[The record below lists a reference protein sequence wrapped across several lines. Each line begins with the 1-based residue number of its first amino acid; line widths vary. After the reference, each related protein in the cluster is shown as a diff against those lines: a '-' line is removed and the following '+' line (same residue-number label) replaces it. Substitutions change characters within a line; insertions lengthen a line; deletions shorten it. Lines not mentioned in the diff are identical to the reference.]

1 VSVVQALLSL
11 QTIGVNTHRP
21 VAVSH
26 VSAVQALLSLQTL
39 PMHGFAAAQ
48 VPVAG
53 LQL

>member
-11 QTIGVNTHRP
+11 QTIGVNTQRP
-21 VAVSH
+21 VAALH
-26 VSAVQALLSLQTL
+26 VSVVQALLSLHTTPEQRFVDT
-39 PMHGFAAAQ
+39 H